1 VKLPPGASGIANV
14 KVVIEL
20 RADARFSGRRRSGS
34 APQLPEFPPRMN
46 RFRYLL
52 QVSQRFRILGLGQRD
67 FRLDGSILIKKIVL
81 QFMRNRQSTHI
92 YTCSHPLSWVHLSQ
106 IILKPLRAAKKR
118 QSKSVLVPK
127 TERKFGC
134 LLQNVLCN
142 CDATH
147 PTELSYHA
155 AKSLSFLHLITF
167 TSIMPWVVTTL
178 KGARLRFL
186 IHSPL

>member
-1 VKLPPGASGIANV
+1 
-14 KVVIEL
+14 
-20 RADARFSGRRRSGS
+20 
-34 APQLPEFPPRMN
+34 
-46 RFRYLL
+46 
-52 QVSQRFRILGLGQRD
+52 
-67 FRLDGSILIKKIVL
+67 
-81 QFMRNRQSTHI
+81 MRNRQSTHI
-92 YTCSHPLSWVHLSQ
+92 YTCSHPLSWIHLSQ

-155 AKSLSFLHLITF
+155 AKYLSFLHLITF
-167 TSIMPWVVTTL
+167 TSIIPWVVTTL

-186 IHSPL
+186 IHSPLKDLISIAINLAPNPSLNWPSSILLISLDTNHQCKQFTVL